1 MLRRGG
7 CYGKGVMYMNPEM
20 DKQTIALPTATPMI
34 PIEPKTSIGKLMET
48 LKHEL
53 QTPSLIELEQ
63 KSGMSAGEIMAR
75 IASHG

>member
-1 MLRRGG
+1 
-7 CYGKGVMYMNPEM
+7 MNIEEKKHRETM
-20 DKQTIALPTATPMI
+20 PTAAPTL

-48 LKHEL
+48 LKREL

-63 KSGMSAGEIMAR
+63 QSGMSAGEIMAR